1 MTKRDEVQPSKETD
15 KFVMGWIAGV
25 SNLENEAWQE
35 MKMAS
40 WEKCELLPGIKRNNR
55 DAIVGENFVVKVARV
70 DELNS
75 RNEGSF
81 AAAPQNTAP
90 AAPNLMKQED
100 QSVPKRRRRKRN
112 WSSKEEAA
120 LKNGIE
126 KFGAGFWKEILS
138 SRRDE
143 FNERTE
149 VDLKDKWRNMSK
161 HVPR

>member
-1 MTKRDEVQPSKETD
+1 MTKQDEVQPSKETE
-15 KFVMGWIAGV
+15 KFVKGWIAGV
-25 SNLENEAWQE
+25 SHLENEARQE

-40 WEKCELLPGIKRNNR
+40 GEKCELLPGIKRKNR
-55 DAIVGENFVVKVARV
+55 DVIVGENFVVKVARV

-75 RNEGSF
+75 RNEGYF
-81 AAAPQNTAP
+81 VAAPQN
-90 AAPNLMKQED
+90 AAPTLRKQED
-100 QSVPKRRRRKRN
+100 QSVPTRRRRKRK
-112 WSSKEEAA
+112 WSSEEEAA
-120 LKNGIE
+120 LKNGIKE
-126 KFGAGFWKEILS
+126 FGAGFWKEILN

>member
-1 MTKRDEVQPSKETD
+1 MTKRDEVQPSKETN

-25 SNLENEAWQE
+25 SHLENEARQE

-40 WEKCELLPGIKRNNR
+40 GEKCELLPGIKRKNR

-81 AAAPQNTAP
+81 VATPQNAAP
-90 AAPNLMKQED
+90 AAPTLMKQED
-100 QSVPKRRRRKRN
+100 QSVPTRRRRKRK
-112 WSSKEEAA
+112 WSSEEEAA
-120 LKNGIE
+120 LKNGIKE
-126 KFGAGFWKEILS
+126 FGAGFWKEILNL
-138 SRRDE
+138 RRDE

>member
-1 MTKRDEVQPSKETD
+1 MTKQDEVQPSKEKE

-25 SNLENEAWQE
+25 SHLENEARQE
-35 MKMAS
+35 IKMVS
-40 WEKCELLPGIKRNNR
+40 GEKCELLTGIKKKNR

-70 DELNS
+70 NELNS
-75 RNEGSF
+75 TNEGSF
-81 AAAPQNTAP
+81 AAAPQN
-90 AAPNLMKQED
+90 AAPTLMKQKDEC
-100 QSVPKRRRRKRN
+100 VPTRRRRKRK
-112 WSSKEEAA
+112 WSSEEEAA
-120 LKNGIE
+120 LKNSIKE
-126 KFGAGFWKEILS
+126 FGAGFWKEILN

>member
-1 MTKRDEVQPSKETD
+1 MGYSLLHSISKP
-15 KFVMGWIAGV
+15 K
-25 SNLENEAWQE
+25 
-35 MKMAS
+35 
-40 WEKCELLPGIKRNNR
+40 LLPGIKRKNR

-75 RNEGSF
+75 RNGGSF
-81 AAAPQNTAP
+81 VAAPQNAAP
-90 AAPNLMKQED
+90 AAPTLMKQED
-100 QSVPKRRRRKRN
+100 QSVPTRRRRKRK
-112 WSSKEEAA
+112 WSSEEEAA
-120 LKNGIE
+120 LKNGINE
-126 KFGAGFWKEILS
+126 FGVGFWKEILN